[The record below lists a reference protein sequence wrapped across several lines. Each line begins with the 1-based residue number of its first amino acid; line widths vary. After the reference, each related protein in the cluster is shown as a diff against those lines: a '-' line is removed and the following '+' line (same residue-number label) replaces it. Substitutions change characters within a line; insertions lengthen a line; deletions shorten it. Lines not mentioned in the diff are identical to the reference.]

1 MDPRR
6 EELKRLLDRRRRR
19 GRLMLVCVVTALAC
33 GVVAGIAAPQMLIGG
48 MFQMGSDRATAADAG
63 QGSATVGPLG
73 LSKHIR
79 TDPLEAQA
87 DAGRWSLLTEEQR
100 RVIFNRYWQLAEME
114 PAERKT
120 VFERYAAFRDLPE
133 KRQEFLRDRAR
144 KLKEFMGT
152 LSPQDQAVLEGMG
165 ETERAQ
171 RLLELWRARY
181 GTW

>member
-1 MDPRR
+1 MDARR

-19 GRLMLVCVVTALAC
+19 GRLMLVCLVTALAC

-48 MFQMGSDRATAADAG
+48 MFQVGADRATAGDAR
-63 QGSATVGPLG
+63 QASAAVGPLG
-73 LSKHIR
+73 LSEHIR
-79 TDPLEAQA
+79 IDPLEAQA
-87 DAGRWSLLTEEQR
+87 DASRWSLLTEDQR
-100 RVIFNRYWQLAEME
+100 RAIFDRYWQLAEME
-114 PAERKT
+114 PAQRKT

-152 LSPQDQAVLEGMG
+152 LSPQDQAVLESMG